1 LIAAFYLLTR
11 RAEPKSLTAL
21 KIFVVESIKETMNDE
36 CGTMNCERQNSGVR
50 SQEPEYKAETSLKD
64 SLLFYSGS

>member
-21 KIFVVESIKETMNDE
+21 KIFDVESIEETMNDAE
-36 CGTMNCERQNSGVR
+36 KQESGAR
-50 SQEPEYKAETSLKD
+50 I
-64 SLLFYSGS
+64 